1 MAASRQ
7 ELINYALRALGEPVV
22 EINVDDSQIEDRVD
36 EAIGYWQQYHWDGV
50 EKIYMKA
57 QVTAS
62 RLFIT
67 TTDANRFA
75 QSAIVTGVTSGATA
89 SVCHEG
95 AIFSSGNTVICQ
107 YVKGTF
113 IAGETI
119 TDGTNT
125 AVLTATNFFTLGVI
139 DSHYF
144 DLPDLVFGVES
155 VMPFSNASSSK
166 NLFDLQYQLRLND
179 LYDLTSTSL
188 IYYKTVMTHLA
199 MLDLELNGKPLYRFN
214 RMNGKL
220 YVDMS
225 WGQDVAIGDF
235 IMVECYRAM
244 DPTTATKI
252 YNEPWLKHYTTALI
266 KKQWGVNGKKFQGM
280 VLPGGVT
287 MDFQGLYDE
296 AVKEIAELEDELM
309 NKSAP
314 LEFMLG

>member
-7 ELINYALRALGEPVV
+7 ELIDYALRSLGEPVV

-67 TTDANRFA
+67 TNDASKYNVGDVITGQNTGAKTIVCKESQLSSTDN
-75 QSAIVTGVTSGATA
+75 III
-89 SVCHEG
+89 CN
-95 AIFSSGNTVICQ
+95 NTVGEFDPGEIISN
-107 YVKGTF
+107 GTKTA
-113 IAGETI
+113 ILDPI
-119 TDGTNT
+119 TPI
-125 AVLTATNFFTLGVI
+125 TLGVI
-139 DSHYF
+139 DTHYF

-188 IYYKTVMTHLA
+188 IYYKTVMSHLA
-199 MLDLELNGKPLYRFN
+199 LLDLELNGKPLYRFN

-220 YVDMS
+220 YVDMA
-225 WGQDVAIGDF
+225 WGQDVAVGDF

-244 DPTTATKI
+244 DPTTANKI

-266 KKQWGVNGKKFQGM
+266 KKQWGTNGKKFQGM
-280 VLPGGVT
+280 VLPGGVS
-287 MDFQGLYDE
+287 MDFQGMYDE
-296 AVKEIAELEDELM
+296 AMKEIADLEDELM

>member
-95 AIFSSGNTVICQ
+95 LISSSGNTVICQ